1 MMQMKNKISIPKVD
15 YEKIIDK
22 VSQLENEVAK
32 LKEMNSL
39 IPEKE
44 RYMDIKNA
52 CILLGISRANLYRIM
67 ERGELG
73 YTLIGRQRRLLIVD
87 LEEYFEKQRKEA
99 LDSIL

>member
-1 MMQMKNKISIPKVD
+1 MKKKISIPKAD

-22 VSQLENEVAK
+22 VSQLEKEVEM

-39 IPEKE
+39 IPEIE

-52 CILLGISRANLYRIM
+52 SAFLGISRANLYRIM

-73 YTLIGRQRRLLIVD
+73 YTIIGRQRRLLIVD
-87 LEEYFEKQRKEA
+87 LEEYFERKRKQA

>member
-1 MMQMKNKISIPKVD
+1 MKKKISIPKAD

-22 VSQLENEVAK
+22 VSQLEKEVEM
-32 LKEMNSL
+32 LKEMNSH
-39 IPEKE
+39 IPEIE

-52 CILLGISRANLYRIM
+52 SAFLGISRANLYRIM

-73 YTLIGRQRRLLIVD
+73 YTIIGRQRRLLIVD
-87 LEEYFEKQRKEA
+87 LEEYFERKRKQA

>member
-1 MMQMKNKISIPKVD
+1 MENKISIPKVD

-22 VSQLENEVAK
+22 VSQLEKEVAK
-32 LKEMNSL
+32 LKEMNNL

-52 CILLGISRANLYRIM
+52 CSLLGISRANLYRIM

-73 YTLIGRQRRLLIVD
+73 YTIIGRQRRLLIVD
-87 LEEYFEKQRKEA
+87 LEKYFEKKRKEA

>member
-1 MMQMKNKISIPKVD
+1 MMQMENKISIPKVD

-22 VSQLENEVAK
+22 VSQLEKEVAK
-32 LKEMNSL
+32 LKEMNNL

-44 RYMDIKNA
+44 RYMDIKNVCA
-52 CILLGISRANLYRIM
+52 LLGISRANLYRIM

-73 YTLIGRQRRLLIVD
+73 YTIIGRQRRLLIVD
-87 LEEYFEKQRKEA
+87 LEKYFEKKRKEA

>member
-1 MMQMKNKISIPKVD
+1 MKNKISIPKAD

-32 LKEMNSL
+32 LKEMNNL

-52 CILLGISRANLYRIM
+52 CALLGISRANLYRIM

-87 LEEYFEKQRKEA
+87 LEEYFGKQRKEA

>member
-1 MMQMKNKISIPKVD
+1 MENKISIPKVD

-22 VSQLENEVAK
+22 VSRLEKEVAN

-39 IPEKE
+39 IPDKE
-44 RYMDIKNA
+44 RYMDIKNVCA
-52 CILLGISRANLYRIM
+52 LLGISRANLYRIM

-73 YTLIGRQRRLLIVD
+73 YTIIGRQRRLLIVD
-87 LEEYFEKQRKEA
+87 LEKYFEKKRKEA

>member
-1 MMQMKNKISIPKVD
+1 MENKISIPKVD

-22 VSQLENEVAK
+22 VSQLEKEVAK
-32 LKEMNSL
+32 LKEMNNL

-44 RYMDIKNA
+44 RYMDIKNVCA
-52 CILLGISRANLYRIM
+52 LLGISRANLYRIM

-73 YTLIGRQRRLLIVD
+73 YTIIGRQRRLLIVD
-87 LEEYFEKQRKEA
+87 LEKYFEKKRKEA

>member
-1 MMQMKNKISIPKVD
+1 MKKKISIPKAD

-22 VSQLENEVAK
+22 VFQLEKEVEM

-39 IPEKE
+39 IPEIE

-52 CILLGISRANLYRIM
+52 SAFLGISRANLYRIM

-73 YTLIGRQRRLLIVD
+73 YTIIGRQRRLLIVD
-87 LEEYFEKQRKEA
+87 LEEYFERKRKQA

>member
-1 MMQMKNKISIPKVD
+1 MKNKISIPKAD

-32 LKEMNSL
+32 LKEMNNL

-52 CILLGISRANLYRIM
+52 CTLLGISRSNLYRIM

-87 LEEYFEKQRKEA
+87 LEEYFGKQRKEA